1 MQMKMMMKTMK
12 IPKMV
17 CLSVCL
23 FVCYLLLILIISDDK
38 EQGEGSEGESDD
50 GKNTLSIHV

>member
-1 MQMKMMMKTMK
+1 MKMMMKTMK